1 MERLARFLFIILV
14 GFASGFASGAF
25 GIGGGS
31 ITTPAIRLLLMESSG
46 IALGTPLPI
55 IFPSALVGGL
65 NYYRAGK
72 IRKDLVIVCSLNGL
86 AGAVLGSLATGVV
99 DTRYIMILTAL
110 FLLYLAYRTLES
122 ALRGEATPEAR
133 GKARE
138 GTGSLAVKAG
148 VGFAAGF
155 FSGFMGLGGGT
166 ILVPAFLFLLHM
178 DVKEALG
185 NSLVVIAALAIPGM
199 VIHTFLGHIDWLLA
213 LGMMVGVMPGSYV
226 GSFFTLR
233 ARKRR
238 VLLLFSMVLAAIGII
253 FIINEVRGL
262 LAGAH

>member
-1 MERLARFLFIILV
+1 M
-14 GFASGFASGAF
+14 
-25 GIGGGS
+25 
-31 ITTPAIRLLLMESSG
+31 
-46 IALGTPLPI
+46 
-55 IFPSALVGGL
+55 
-65 NYYRAGK
+65 
-72 IRKDLVIVCSLNGL
+72 
-86 AGAVLGSLATGVV
+86 
-99 DTRYIMILTAL
+99 
-110 FLLYLAYRTLES
+110 
-122 ALRGEATPEAR
+122 
-133 GKARE
+133 
-138 GTGSLAVKAG
+138 
-148 VGFAAGF
+148 GFAAGF

-253 FIINEVRGL
+253 FMINEIRGL

>member
-1 MERLARFLFIILV
+1 MEHLTKFLFIVLV
-14 GFASGFASGAF
+14 GFASGFVSGAF

-55 IFPSALVGGL
+55 IFPSALIGGL

-72 IRKDLVIVCSLNGL
+72 IHKDLVLTCSLTGL
-86 AGAVLGSLATGVV
+86 TGAILGSLLTGLV

-122 ALRGEATPEAR
+122 ALTGESVSAASRHGPKVYRSFA
-133 GKARE
+133 AI
-138 GTGSLAVKAG
+138 AAI
-148 VGFAAGF
+148 GFAAGF

-166 ILVPAFLFLLHM
+166 VLVPAFLFLLRM

-185 NSLVVIAALAIPGM
+185 NSLLVIAALAVPGM
-199 VIHTFLGHIDWLLA
+199 VVHTILRHIDWLLA
-213 LGMMVGVMPGSYV
+213 LGMILGVMPGSYV
-226 GSFFTLR
+226 GSFYTLR
-233 ARKRR
+233 ARNRR
-238 VLLLFSMVLAAIGII
+238 VLLLFSLVLTAIGII
-253 FIINEVRGL
+253 FMINEIRGL